1 MWKEPGAGGRQAHR
15 VRAANTGK
23 MEIRVITQSRMG
35 WSRQQRPRLAGVC
48 GEGGWEGGRRE
59 EPEETL
65 SFFCLQSL
73 RLRTVPTLCVRQE
86 RMAWGRGANCFLLRV
101 GCP

>member
-65 SFFCLQSL
+65 SFFSLQSL